1 MTAIANNSNR
11 EIRVFISS
19 TFRDMHVERD
29 YLVSHV
35 FPVIRRACR
44 ERQVEFTEIDL
55 RWGVT
60 KEDAEQGK
68 VVRICL
74 EEINRCRPYF
84 LSLLGERYGWSP
96 IAADLEHK
104 AELFAL
110 FPFLEKSLQAGLSG
124 V

>member
-1 MTAIANNSNR
+1 MTNTAQHTANR

-19 TFRDMHVERD
+19 TFRDMHAERD
-29 YLVSHV
+29 YLISHV

-60 KEDAEQGK
+60 KEEAEQGK

-84 LSLLGERYGWSP
+84 LSLLGDRYGWAP
-96 IAADLEHK
+96 K
-104 AELFAL
+104 
-110 FPFLEKSLQAGLSG
+110 LQAIIDNPDGNL
-124 V
+124 VKL